1 MKINNKKYCQWEE
14 QFEELEVWLLDKGY
28 TLSVAHDVED
38 CVYLE
43 DKIVCIQSRSK
54 PETRYY
60 SLLHECGHIL
70 IANGS
75 KQWKKDMPLYAQEDG
90 ILDDGRRRRGKA
102 YKVSLIGEEIEAW
115 VRGRKMSDRMGHC
128 IDDKKYNKLLSH
140 CVFEHIKCVVSPE
153 DYEE

>member
-1 MKINNKKYCQWEE
+1 MKIKNKKYCQWEE

-38 CVYLE
+38 CVHLE

-70 IANGS
+70 IANGL
-75 KQWKKDMPLYAQEDG
+75 KQWKKDMPMYAQEG
-90 ILDDGRRRRGKA
+90 GVWSDGRTRRGKA
-102 YKVSLIGEEIEAW
+102 YKVSLVAEEVEAW
-115 VRGRKMSDRMGHC
+115 KRGRRMSGKMGHH
-128 IDDKKYNKLLSH
+128 INDIKYNKLMSYSVYTYIDH
-140 CVFEHIKCVVSPE
+140 VVASN
-153 DYEE
+153 DVV

>member
-1 MKINNKKYCQWEE
+1 MKIKNKEYCQWEE
-14 QFEELEVWLLDKGY
+14 QFEELEVWLLDRGY

-75 KQWKKDMPLYAQEDG
+75 KQWKKDMPLYAQENG
-90 ILDDGRRRRGKA
+90 ILDDGRKRRGKA

-115 VRGRKMSDRMGHC
+115 VRGRKMSDRMGHS